1 MYNTKKPFI
10 KAGIFFLVIF
20 AAAFLFTSCYN
31 ARFTKGAGCQNGYVG
46 YGEKVHIL
54 KGGKR

>member
-1 MYNTKKPFI
+1 MNYTNQFI

-31 ARFTKGAGCQNGYVG
+31 ARLTKGAGCQNGYVG
-46 YGEKVHIL
+46 YGEQVHIL